1 LGAPAEDICPRGN
14 EVGYIKEKVVT
25 MLPKFNVFVGGAH
38 IGTISRKLTFF
49 KPKYQIDFN
58 GWDIRGDILGWNYQ
72 AYSGPELVMQA
83 KKKLFKLSDTY
94 EIDVVKQ
101 ENVLYSLMVVLAID
115 AANCSSGG

>member
-1 LGAPAEDICPRGN
+1 
-14 EVGYIKEKVVT
+14 
-25 MLPKFNVFVGGAH
+25 
-38 IGTISRKLTFF
+38 
-49 KPKYQIDFN
+49 
-58 GWDIRGDILGWNYQ
+58 LGWNYQ